1 MTLCVTMDLCNEIVI
16 IKGVLRMSDKL
27 KNVVYVGFTIVII
40 LLMSVLTFFYLKNKP
55 DFKGDV
61 PKSVVV
67 SKSDV
72 SKSKSD
78 NVSSSSSDFD
88 SDVSDEST
96 SVVSSTSS
104 SSSSSHTN
112 NSISSPSSTLTETST
127 SVETE
132 STDYISA
139 YSFLY
144 EAAGGDTLY
153 TISELT
159 GVSVDVIASANH
171 LDSNV
176 VLVKGQKVYVP

>member
-40 LLMSVLTFFYLKNKP
+40 LLMSILTFFYLKNKP

-67 SKSDV
+67 SKSD
-72 SKSKSD
+72 
-78 NVSSSSSDFD
+78 VSSSSSDFD

-104 SSSSSHTN
+104 SSSSSHTS